1 SPYST
6 AATPTAT
13 GCSGLLRPRQCRYR
27 DFQSLCYHST
37 CRRALLRQHRR
48 LLNSSSSAVVAAE
61 AGGLELER
69 PDERLFT
76 CLTECV
82 QRIREPFSPEEP
94 LDTQAAETLEQE
106 YNRMDTCIRRIIRV
120 VKMLPYF
127 NEIGKPAQLGLLR
140 ANIYGM
146 IVLYSSFFFE
156 REIRKL
162 RYPVKQADGSLT
174 TVTVS
179 MLDDLAPS
187 AANTLAAF
195 NHLEELTG
203 EDDILRMTLLAIK
216 LFSDDSLSD
225 ELQSVV
231 VSSKRVYLVFL
242 WTYIRWRAGPKH
254 LRQATELFA
263 RLHLAFIDLRS
274 LEIRMTEFAKLVS
287 LEGLSPLMREIC
299 SLRSN
304 RGPSTLTGVHASHTF
319 PTPVYSG
326 SRL

>member
-1 SPYST
+1 MCVNTRNYLALPQSP
-6 AATPTAT
+6 
-13 GCSGLLRPRQCRYR
+13 
-27 DFQSLCYHST
+27 SLH
-37 CRRALLRQHRR
+37 Q
-48 LLNSSSSAVVAAE
+48 
-61 AGGLELER
+61 
-69 PDERLFT
+69 
-76 CLTECV
+76 
-82 QRIREPFSPEEP
+82 
-94 LDTQAAETLEQE
+94 
-106 YNRMDTCIRRIIRV
+106 
-120 VKMLPYF
+120 
-127 NEIGKPAQLGLLR
+127 
-140 ANIYGM
+140 
-146 IVLYSSFFFE
+146 
-156 REIRKL
+156 
-162 RYPVKQADGSLT
+162 
-174 TVTVS
+174 
-179 MLDDLAPS
+179 
-187 AANTLAAF
+187 ANTLAAF

-304 RGPSTLTGVHASHTF
+304 SSSSGGGGGGCRAIGGGGPV
-319 PTPVYSG
+319 
-326 SRL
+326 

>member
-1 SPYST
+1 MLGECGRNLRCEISLNDNSVALSDNSIFVLAQSPYST
-6 AATPTAT
+6 AVTPTAT

-48 LLNSSSSAVVAAE
+48 LLNSSSSAVVATE

-140 ANIYGM
+140 VC
-146 IVLYSSFFFE
+146 VLLSTSSHLFH
-156 REIRKL
+156 
-162 RYPVKQADGSLT
+162 
-174 TVTVS
+174 VS
-179 MLDDLAPS
+179 
-187 AANTLAAF
+187 
-195 NHLEELTG
+195 
-203 EDDILRMTLLAIK
+203 
-216 LFSDDSLSD
+216 
-225 ELQSVV
+225 
-231 VSSKRVYLVFL
+231 
-242 WTYIRWRAGPKH
+242 
-254 LRQATELFA
+254 
-263 RLHLAFIDLRS
+263 
-274 LEIRMTEFAKLVS
+274 
-287 LEGLSPLMREIC
+287 C
-299 SLRSN
+299 C
-304 RGPSTLTGVHASHTF
+304 
-319 PTPVYSG
+319 
-326 SRL
+326 

>member
-1 SPYST
+1 MKYDWVSSYST
-6 AATPTAT
+6 APTPTAT

-37 CRRALLRQHRR
+37 CRRAFLRQHRR
-48 LLNSSSSAVVAAE
+48 LLNSSSSAVVPAE

-187 AANTLAAF
+187 AV
-195 NHLEELTG
+195 
-203 EDDILRMTLLAIK
+203 
-216 LFSDDSLSD
+216 SD
-225 ELQSVV
+225 EKAFTAFLSGKHRHAASAAVAAASLREDFELYKVSVLL
-231 VSSKRVYLVFL
+231 SS
-242 WTYIRWRAGPKH
+242 
-254 LRQATELFA
+254 
-263 RLHLAFIDLRS
+263 S
-274 LEIRMTEFAKLVS
+274 LVS
-287 LEGLSPLMREIC
+287 RHSSSC
-299 SLRSN
+299 
-304 RGPSTLTGVHASHTF
+304 
-319 PTPVYSG
+319 VYSLCLSHFWNCG
-326 SRL
+326 R